1 MIRLEIDIIIMIST
15 LMAFLFLLIV
25 LNKFLYKPLLG
36 FMDNRNGTIKNDL
49 ESASKNSEDITSYH
63 EEAEKIV
70 LDAKGKALKTRS
82 NVLNEAK
89 LSHEKRVAEKKSELE
104 GEYNTFLKE
113 IDTEKNALKTVLLAQ
128 MSSYKEVVNKKLNQ
142 I

>member
-1 MIRLEIDIIIMIST
+1 MIST
-15 LMAFLFLLIV
+15 LIAFLFLLIV

-63 EEAEKIV
+63 EEAEKII
-70 LDAKGKALKTRS
+70 LDAKGKALKNRLD
-82 NVLNEAK
+82 VLNEAK

-104 GEYNTFLKE
+104 SEYNTFLKE
-113 IDTEKNALKTVLLAQ
+113 IDTEKNALKTALLAQ